1 MNLTVNTPTNKPR
14 KERLYRLVLIFSVI
28 TIFVFICAYMISGLL
43 MIKRQHSALFQE
55 KLRAGR
61 ITLNHFVNNAVG
73 PLLQNDTLSLNTLL
87 KEAASVDGVIYAAIV
102 DKKKVVRAHTNPVL
116 IGTPFGGVGAGRE
129 QTREGDTASVNYT
142 LPTGEHVVELS
153 RPVTFMRKNLG
164 SVYVGLSLT
173 VITAEVE
180 KEISSSVRSMVYSGI
195 VMLLILMGAAL
206 FLSIPLRRELSAE
219 AVPTP
224 QEPELSCQPCR
235 PMAVQKSPEVCSPE
249 NMDTEQIGLV
259 NPYKEEI
266 TRNQVTVLFAG
277 IKGFK
282 SYAEAR
288 GPQEVLDD
296 LNEYLSI
303 ATNSIVEFGGYV
315 DKFIGDAVIAVFG
328 NSPLQVDHSERAVAA
343 AVAIQ
348 DGLQTAGT
356 GGNPLLSRV
365 GIGISSGVVLSGHI
379 GSDVKKEFTF
389 IGESFKVAYSLNVM
403 AGPGE
408 IIMSKDVYQSIEQ
421 YVTVEPLAP
430 REMGQ
435 KTEPW
440 ENFRLVKMI
449 DRKDYG
455 RGLAR

>member
-1 MNLTVNTPTNKPR
+1 MNLTVNLPANQPR
-14 KERLYRLVLIFSVI
+14 AERLYRLVLIFSVV
-28 TIFVFICAYMISGLL
+28 TIFIFIFAYLISSLL
-43 MIKRQHSALFQE
+43 MIKRQHSSLFQE
-55 KLRAGR
+55 KLRAGE

-116 IGTPFGGVGAGRE
+116 IGTPFGGVKTDGE
-129 QTREGDTASVNYT
+129 QTRDGDTASVNYT

-153 RPVTFMRKNLG
+153 KPVTFMKKNLG
-164 SVYVGLSLT
+164 SVYVGVSLNT
-173 VITAEVE
+173 INTEVE
-180 KEISSSVRSMVYSGI
+180 KEISSSVRSMVYLGI
-195 VMLLILMGAAL
+195 VMLLILTGAAL

-224 QEPELSCQPCR
+224 QELELSCQPCQ
-235 PMAVQKSPEVCSPE
+235 PMARQKSLEVCAPE

-282 SYAEAR
+282 AYAEAR

-303 ATNSIVEFGGYV
+303 ATTSIVEFGGYV

-348 DGLQTAGT
+348 DALLAAGSDR
-356 GGNPLLSRV
+356 NPLLSKV

-421 YVTVEPLAP
+421 NVSVEPLAP
-430 REMGQ
+430 REMAQ
-435 KTEPW
+435 RTEPW
-440 ENFRLVKMI
+440 EYFRLIRMI

-455 RGLAR
+455 RGIAH